1 MAISFNALP
10 ALSSGDGSS
19 IPYLPWRGGG
29 GATSTPTASPAVNTA
44 PVAQSS
50 AFSSLIAQLS
60 TPTQAAALAQYQED
74 PRLTAML
81 ADLMA
86 RAQQSDADISS
97 QANGAYEAQRKVADQ
112 QIDRQQTRSLA
123 ANGVL
128 PTGGLAAQYRTELA
142 SPVYDRLNA
151 QRAQTELDLRNQ
163 RDGVKQGVT
172 STLSGLDSNKNQF
185 TLSQL
190 SAQQQAEAQRQ
201 QLLAQSQYQQ
211 ASLSQQAQLASQ
223 QLAADQARAQAQQA
237 MSQAELDYR
246 RQSDAQSLAFQ
257 REQAQLQNQRYYSG
271 GGTSG
276 GAGGSSPGGGTFS
289 TLGSGSVFGADD
301 AAAMRGAYERNIAND
316 PNTHP
321 QSAEYWAARN
331 PARPTTS
338 NTNAASSGGWG
349 GGSATGGGGMAGSGL
364 SMTGYGSAPTSSF
377 YTAPASGSNFTP
389 PSSMFNWGA

>member
-10 ALSSGDGSS
+10 SGDGSS

-172 STLSGLDSNKNQF
+172 STLSGLDNNKNQF

-237 MSQAELDYR
+237 TSQAELDYR

-257 REQAQLQNQRYYSG
+257 REQAQLQNQRFYSG
-271 GGTSG
+271 Q
-276 GAGGSSPGGGTFS
+276 GGSSGAGSGNTFS
-289 TLGSGSVFGADD
+289 TLGSGSVFGSDD
-301 AAAMRGAYERNIAND
+301 ATAMRNNYNNLWNGTPESTWGHSTYTGDGSAQSRN
-316 PNTHP
+316 
-321 QSAEYWAARN
+321 
-331 PARPTTS
+331 PTTS

-349 GGSATGGGGMAGSGL
+349 GGSATGGGGMAGGGSPQVQNPASNRDAFG
-364 SMTGYGSAPTSSF
+364 MTQASFFNPTSSRD
-377 YTAPASGSNFTP
+377 ASQLT
-389 PSSMFNWGA
+389 SSMFSW

>member
-1 MAISFNALP
+1 
-10 ALSSGDGSS
+10 
-19 IPYLPWRGGG
+19 
-29 GATSTPTASPAVNTA
+29 
-44 PVAQSS
+44 
-50 AFSSLIAQLS
+50 
-60 TPTQAAALAQYQED
+60 
-74 PRLTAML
+74 ML

-172 STLSGLDSNKNQF
+172 STLSGLDNNKNQF

-257 REQAQLQNQRYYSG
+257 REQAQLQNQRFYSG
-271 GGTSG
+271 QGSG
-276 GAGGSSPGGGTFS
+276 GGGSSPGGGTFS

-301 AAAMRGAYERNIAND
+301 AAAMQNNYNNMWNG
-316 PNTHP
+316 T
-321 QSAEYWAARN
+321 AESTWGHSTY
-331 PARPTTS
+331 RPP
-338 NTNAASSGGWG
+338 AASGNSPYPTASSSTRPSQA
-349 GGSATGGGGMAGSGL
+349 SAMQGASLTQP
-364 SMTGYGSAPTSSF
+364 GSAPTSSF
-377 YTAPASGSNFTP
+377 YTPPSSGSNFTT
-389 PSSMFNWGA
+389 PSSMFAW

>member
-1 MAISFNALP
+1 MAISFNAQP

-172 STLSGLDSNKNQF
+172 STLSGLDNNKNQF

-190 SAQQQAEAQRQ
+190 AAQQNAEAQRQ

-257 REQAQLQNQRYYSG
+257 REQAQLQNQRFYSG
-271 GGTSG
+271 QGSG
-276 GAGGSSPGGGTFS
+276 GGGSSPGGGTFS

-301 AAAMRGAYERNIAND
+301 SQSMLDAYRRNINND

-321 QSAEYWAARN
+321 QSAQYWATQN
-331 PARPTTS
+331 PPRPTTS

-349 GGSATGGGGMAGSGL
+349 GGGASGGSGSTGSAGSGL
-364 SMTGYGSAPTSSF
+364 SMTGFGSAPTGSF
-377 YTAPASGSNFTP
+377 YTQPASGSNFTSP
-389 PSSMFNWGA
+389 TSMFGWA